1 MPDQR
6 QNQSAPEIEGRHD
19 MAYGYG
25 GGGRKKSGS
34 MMKMARMKK
43 QGATAMAMKK
53 AGKKPKRG

>member
-1 MPDQR
+1 
-6 QNQSAPEIEGRHD
+6 